1 MKKNA
6 SAILLIVAIF
16 VVDTSAAEENEQNGD
31 RSSNRA
37 TPYGTLA
44 YYTLLKE
51 SGYPITQ
58 FEKPLTELKPG
69 DVGTLIV
76 IAPPVTNNPGQDE
89 FKSLNNWVE
98 AGGLLII
105 IDRDIRVTFGDIAV
119 NTQQAYSKAVVR
131 PLQPTTYTR
140 GVERVSLSEYAT
152 RVKLENRE
160 ATAHVGDYQG
170 AVVADLKFGNGRV
183 VFLTDPYV
191 VANNGIREADNAML
205 AVSLLAERPEGR
217 IAFDEYH
224 HGYGVRPARGQSL
237 MSYFQGT
244 PIPWMVWQGVL
255 ITALVIYTYSRRF
268 GRPVPLKRERRTTN
282 LEF

>member
-37 TPYGTLA
+37 TPYGALA

-76 IAPPVTNNPGQDE
+76 IAQP
-89 FKSLNNWVE
+89 
-98 AGGLLII
+98 
-105 IDRDIRVTFGDIAV
+105 
-119 NTQQAYSKAVVR
+119 AYSKAVVR
-131 PLQPTTYTR
+131 PLQPTAYTR

-205 AVSLLAERPEGR
+205 AVNLLAERPEGR